1 MVTDTHLEFG
11 GRRGLSLKT
20 KLIIGA
26 IVIIAVLIAL
36 ALFFRKGPDD
46 DTKKVAETSAT
57 SKQKKAT
64 KKAEVTPVVTS
75 ASEVPGVVPP
85 EVVVVPAPAAA
96 PAPPVS
102 MCMTKEEVKDLF
114 KKNECPQPQ
123 VAAAKPKPKAK
134 VKHVAKAPAY
144 VAPPVVQ
151 APAPANPPQQVAKS
165 DFRDRCFLQA
175 DPPGARLNS
184 NPQVLLPPG
193 TIIAETKHSALLLE
207 GTDCKTWS
215 AKKAGELVWKPKAFA
230 LVEKKCNRS
239 FNDGRVES
247 ANGGSYESCTDAKST
262 LTSSS
267 ASDAPATAPATRP
280 VSSQSVCE
288 RVWSDGRVERKL
300 GLSRSDCD
308 VYRGAVT
315 PSP

>member
-1 MVTDTHLEFG
+1 MATNGLEFA
-11 GRRGLSLKT
+11 GRRGLSLKM
-20 KLIIGA
+20 KLILGFIL
-26 IVIIAVLIAL
+26 ILIAIIGL
-36 ALFFRKGPDD
+36 ALSLRKGPED
-46 DTKKVAETSAT
+46 DTKKVAETSAA

-64 KKAEVTPVVTS
+64 KKAEAAPVVAA

-85 EVVVVPAPAAA
+85 EVVVVPAPAPAQAA
-96 PAPPVS
+96 PVS

-123 VAAAKPKPKAK
+123 AAAAKPKPKAK
-134 VKHVAKAPAY
+134 VKYVAKAPAY

-151 APAPANPPQQVAKS
+151 APAPVNPPQQVAKS

-175 DPPGARLNS
+175 DPGARLNS
-184 NPQVLLPPG
+184 NPQVLIPPG